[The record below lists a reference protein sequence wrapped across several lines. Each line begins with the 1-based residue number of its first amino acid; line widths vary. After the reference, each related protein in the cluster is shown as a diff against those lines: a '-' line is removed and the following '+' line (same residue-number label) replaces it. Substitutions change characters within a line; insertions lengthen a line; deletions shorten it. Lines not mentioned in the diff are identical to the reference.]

1 MEWLENVVII
11 GGLAS
16 LMLLWVASVA
26 GMLHIGWDTV
36 GRQALD
42 LIDRLKRS

>member
-1 MEWLENVVII
+1 MEWLENVVVI

-36 GRQALD
+36 GSQILD
-42 LIDRLKRS
+42 IFKRLKR